1 MSDWFSTAI
10 EMQRE
15 ILRAQQAQLDA
26 AQKALN
32 TATAA
37 TNFQKLGKQ
46 AADAQIQ
53 AWTSWA
59 RLWGVGK

>member
-26 AQKALN
+26 AKKLLD
-32 TATAA
+32 TAEQRDLT
-37 TNFQKLGKQ
+37 QVGKQ
-46 AADAQIQ
+46 IVDAQAE
-53 AWTSWA
+53 AWTAWA
-59 RLWGVGK
+59 RFWGSGK

>member
-26 AQKALN
+26 AKKLLD
-32 TATAA
+32 TAETRDMA
-37 TNFQKLGKQ
+37 QVGKQ
-46 AADAQIQ
+46 IADAQAE
-53 AWTSWA
+53 AWTAWA
-59 RLWGVGK
+59 RFWGSGK

>member
-26 AQKALN
+26 ASKLLD
-32 TATAA
+32 TAEQRDLTEV
-37 TNFQKLGKQ
+37 GKQ
-46 AADAQIQ
+46 IVDAQTE
-53 AWTSWA
+53 AWTAWA
-59 RLWGVGK
+59 RFWGAGK

>member
-26 AQKALN
+26 AKKLLD
-32 TATAA
+32 TAETRDMAEV
-37 TNFQKLGKQ
+37 GKQ
-46 AADAQIQ
+46 IADAQAE
-53 AWTSWA
+53 AWTAWA
-59 RLWGVGK
+59 RFWGSGK

>member
-26 AQKALN
+26 AKKLLD
-32 TATAA
+32 TAEQRDMTEV
-37 TNFQKLGKQ
+37 GKQ
-46 AADAQIQ
+46 VADAQAE
-53 AWTSWA
+53 AWTAWA
-59 RLWGVGK
+59 RFWGVGR

>member
-26 AQKALN
+26 ANKLLD
-32 TATAA
+32 TAETRDMAEV
-37 TNFQKLGKQ
+37 GKQ
-46 AADAQIQ
+46 IADAQAE
-53 AWTSWA
+53 AWTAWA
-59 RLWGVGK
+59 RFWGSGK

>member
-26 AQKALN
+26 ARKLLD
-32 TATAA
+32 TAETRDV
-37 TNFQKLGKQ
+37 TEVGKQ
-46 AADAQIQ
+46 IADAQAE
-53 AWTSWA
+53 AWTAWA
-59 RLWGVGK
+59 RFWGSQK

>member
-26 AQKALN
+26 ASKLLD
-32 TATAA
+32 TAE
-37 TNFQKLGKQ
+37 QRDLGQVGKQ
-46 AADAQIQ
+46 VADAQTE
-53 AWTSWA
+53 AWTAWA
-59 RLWGVGK
+59 RFWGIGK

>member
-26 AQKALN
+26 AKKLLD
-32 TATAA
+32 TAETRDL
-37 TNFQKLGKQ
+37 TEVGKQ
-46 AADAQIQ
+46 IADAQTE
-53 AWTSWA
+53 AWTAWA
-59 RLWGVGK
+59 RFWGVGK

>member
-26 AQKALN
+26 AKKLLD
-32 TATAA
+32 TAETRDM
-37 TNFQKLGKQ
+37 QEVGKQ
-46 AADAQIQ
+46 IADAQAE
-53 AWTSWA
+53 AWTAWA
-59 RLWGVGK
+59 RFWGSGK

>member
-26 AQKALN
+26 AKRLLD
-32 TATAA
+32 TAEQRDMA
-37 TNFQKLGKQ
+37 QVGQ
-46 AADAQIQ
+46 QIADAQAE
-53 AWTSWA
+53 AWTAWA
-59 RLWGVGK
+59 RFWGSGK

>member
-26 AQKALN
+26 AKKLLD
-32 TATAA
+32 TAEQRDLTEV
-37 TNFQKLGKQ
+37 GKQ
-46 AADAQIQ
+46 IVDAQAE
-53 AWTSWA
+53 AWTAWA
-59 RLWGVGK
+59 RFWGSGK

>member
-26 AQKALN
+26 AGKLLD
-32 TATAA
+32 TAEQRDMT
-37 TNFQKLGKQ
+37 QVGKQ
-46 AADAQIQ
+46 IVDAQAE
-53 AWTSWA
+53 AWTAWA
-59 RLWGVGK
+59 RFWGVGK